1 MSSEVIEMT
10 ESEKRDL
17 VIEHARLVSALAAGN
32 QEVKPRLSQIE
43 STLNMSATQIAYE
56 AVAHYL
62 KDY

>member
-1 MSSEVIEMT
+1 MT
-10 ESEKRDL
+10 DPEKRDL

-32 QEVKPRLSQIE
+32 EEVRTRLSQIE
-43 STLNMSATQIAYE
+43 SALNMSATQIAYE